1 MQPQLIQF
9 LAALANGRS
18 RARFAEIV
26 GGGDDGVAAD
36 ERQDRLL
43 SGAGV
48 LKELPDGRVAVDDGA
63 LRALLDGARAAL
75 PEKPRGK
82 LEQLPRQHRL
92 RLEVL
97 RGLGTELLG
106 ADEEVSEV
114 EFNARLADRVDD
126 VPGVRRAL
134 VDEGVVD
141 RKRDGSR
148 YWRAS

>member
-1 MQPQLIQF
+1 MPQLIQF

-26 GGGDDGVAAD
+26 AGAHDGVPAD
-36 ERQDRLL
+36 PRQDRLL
-43 SGAGV
+43 IGAGV
-48 LKELPDGRVAVDDGA
+48 LKEVPDGRVAVDDAA
-63 LRALLDGARAAL
+63 LHALLDEVRAGL
-75 PEKPRGK
+75 PEKPDGK
-82 LEQLPRQHRL
+82 IEQLPRRHAL

-97 RGLGTELLG
+97 RALGEELLATG
-106 ADEEVSEV
+106 EEVSEA
-114 EFNARLADRVDD
+114 EFNERLAERVDD

-148 YWRAS
+148 YWLT

>member
-18 RARFAEIV
+18 RARFAEIAQ
-26 GGGDDGVAAD
+26 GGHDGVPPD

-43 SGAGV
+43 SAAGV
-48 LKELPDGRVAVDDGA
+48 LTKHPDGRVAVDDGA
-63 LRALLDGARAAL
+63 LHALLAEARAAL
-75 PEKPRGK
+75 PEKPTGK

-97 RGLGTELLG
+97 RTLGAELLG
-106 ADEEVSEV
+106 ADEEIGEG
-114 EFNARLADRVDD
+114 EFNARLAERVDD

-141 RKRDGSR
+141 RKRDGSG